1 MWGPKPVIKCLQRKS
16 KICSI
21 VQCGVCLMQQ
31 SNRVREWW
39 WKRQQGKRKAR
50 EVNGG
55 IKKITWN
62 MCSRLWLDD
71 ARPWCSTD
79 ADLSNITTNLIGFR
93 TDILKRLCGCVL
105 VKMYT
110 KYKKKQKKTKKQ
122 SKWLEVFLKGRFRYF
137 GVAKEIVDPDIPI
150 RCQNQ
155 NYPFKDGM
163 FWLNL
168 MVHSL
173 PKSKRTCL
181 CYDIHF
187 LWPAEEEQRINHQ
200 SLHNVFVVVSVLVA
214 QRAFLILTT
223 AGQVRITDTHKRAII
238 EKAITPFWFS

>member
-1 MWGPKPVIKCLQRKS
+1 MRLVLGAQNWNCGEDVLPMQIYQIVRQTCLVLGQIHWKDYVGVFLLKCTQNVKNKQTKQMTRGGKCL
-16 KICSI
+16 
-21 VQCGVCLMQQ
+21 GL
-31 SNRVREWW
+31 
-39 WKRQQGKRKAR
+39 
-50 EVNGG
+50 
-55 IKKITWN
+55 
-62 MCSRLWLDD
+62 L
-71 ARPWCSTD
+71 
-79 ADLSNITTNLIGFR
+79 
-93 TDILKRLCGCVL
+93 
-105 VKMYT
+105 
-110 KYKKKQKKTKKQ
+110 
-122 SKWLEVFLKGRFRYF
+122 FLKGRFRYF
-137 GVAKEIVDPDIPI
+137 GVAKETVDPDMPIP
-150 RCQNQ
+150 CQNQ

-187 LWPAEEEQRINHQ
+187 LWPADEEQRINHR
-200 SLHNVFVVVSVLVA
+200 SLHNVLVVVSVLVA